1 MNPTPI
7 LSGLRLV
14 EASAF
19 VAAPLGGMTLA
30 QLGADVIRIDPLHGG
45 LDHKRWPVTP
55 DDVSLFWCG
64 MNKHKRSVALDL
76 ASPEGRE
83 LATAIVCAEGK
94 DAGLFLTNFPPRG
107 WLAHETLRARRSDLI
122 QLTLMGDRHGGSA
135 VDYTVNARMGF
146 PAITGSAAQG
156 EVVNHVLPAWD
167 LITGQMVA
175 LGLLAAERHRSRSGE
190 GQHVKLALEDVALA
204 VMGHLGYIAEA
215 QLGQE
220 RGRHGNELFGAF
232 GRDFVTADAQR
243 VMIVGLTLKQ
253 WRAIGEATGLTQAF
267 AELGAKLG
275 LDLDREG
282 NRFHAR
288 AELADLVGAW
298 VRARTLAEVAAA
310 FDKHARVLGPLPKRG
325 ATGARR
331 SCVLRSE
338 PDVSQRRAAR
348 CRQLADAGHPAR
360 LFRAATAPAAA
371 RATPGRT
378 HRAGAERAASH
389 RLGRLRKAARSRR
402 RRGTEMRLRPRPGSP
417 PSSSKHDLANE
428 RSL

>member
-1 MNPTPI
+1 MNPTSI

-30 QLGADVIRIDPLHGG
+30 QLGADVIRIDPLRGG
-45 LDHKRWPVTP
+45 LDHRRWPVTQ

-64 MNKHKRSVALDL
+64 LNKHKRSVALDL

-83 LATAIVCAEGK
+83 LATAIVCAEGT

-107 WLAHETLRARRSDLI
+107 WLAHETLRARRADLI

-146 PAITGSAAQG
+146 PAITGTAPQG

-175 LGLLAAERHRSRSGE
+175 LGLLAAERHRGRTGE

-243 VMIVGLTLKQ
+243 VMIVGLTGKQ

-267 AELGAKLG
+267 AELGATLG
-275 LDLDREG
+275 LDLEREG
-282 NRFHAR
+282 DRFHAR
-288 AELADLVGAW
+288 AEIASRVAAW
-298 VRARTLAEVAAA
+298 VGARTLADVATALDQHAVCWDRYQSVKQLVHDDPACSEANPMFRRIEQPGVGTLLMPGIALDFSALPRPPPRPAPRLGEHTEQVLSELLGVDSAAFGRLHDRGVVAAA
-310 FDKHARVLGPLPKRG
+310 RG
-325 ATGARR
+325 
-331 SCVLRSE
+331 
-338 PDVSQRRAAR
+338 
-348 CRQLADAGHPAR
+348 
-360 LFRAATAPAAA
+360 
-371 RATPGRT
+371 
-378 HRAGAERAASH
+378 
-389 RLGRLRKAARSRR
+389 
-402 RRGTEMRLRPRPGSP
+402 
-417 PSSSKHDLANE
+417 
-428 RSL
+428 